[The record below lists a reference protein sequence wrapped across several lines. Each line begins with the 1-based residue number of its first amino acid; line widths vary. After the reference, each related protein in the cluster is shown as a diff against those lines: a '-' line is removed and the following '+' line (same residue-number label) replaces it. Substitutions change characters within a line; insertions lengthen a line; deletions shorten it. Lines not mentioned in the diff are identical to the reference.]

1 MDVKKYPFTLP
12 DGTAVLVRAYGVDD
26 HTAVNRWIRLKYREN
41 VREACLGLDEQEKM
55 ELRLAALSRAA
66 TLTFQEGEGRD
77 ILLSDI
83 QGFARL
89 GYQLIDNPGL
99 TFDEYFKIIYPD
111 GILTEDGLKNI
122 IDMMNAAYGGEAEI
136 PVDSGDAVKEETKEE
151 VKEDNGEETTGAVG
165 AEF

>member
-1 MDVKKYPFTLP
+1 MVEVKRYPFTLP
-12 DGTAVLVRAYGVDD
+12 DGTNVLVRAYGVED
-26 HTAVNRWIRLKYREN
+26 HTAVNRWIRLKYMEN
-41 VREACLGLDEQEKM
+41 VREACIGLGESEKM

-89 GYQLIDNPGL
+89 GYQLIDNPAL

-111 GILTEDGLKNI
+111 GVLTEEGLKNI
-122 IDMMNAAYGGEAEI
+122 IDMMNVAYGGEAET
-136 PVDSGDAVKEETKEE
+136 PVDLGDSEKEETKEE
-151 VKEDNGEETTGAVG
+151 PDKPGGNGEG
-165 AEF
+165 

>member
-1 MDVKKYPFTLP
+1 MTEVKRYPFTLP
-12 DGTAVLVRAYGVDD
+12 DGTNVLVRAYGVED
-26 HTAVNRWIRLKYREN
+26 HTAVNRWIRLKYMEN
-41 VREACLGLDEQEKM
+41 VREACIGLGEQEKM

-89 GYQLIDNPGL
+89 GYQLIDNPTL
-99 TFDEYFKIIYPD
+99 TFDEYFKTIYPD

-122 IDMMNAAYGGEAEI
+122 IDMMNAAYGGEPEI
-136 PVDSGDAVKEETKEE
+136 PVDSGDAVKE
-151 VKEDNGEETTGAVG
+151 GEETVETESGNDGRTGEV
-165 AEF
+165 

>member
-12 DGTAVLVRAYGVDD
+12 DGTNVLV
-26 HTAVNRWIRLKYREN
+26 REN
-41 VREACLGLDEQEKM
+41 VREAWLGLGEQEKM

-111 GILTEDGLKNI
+111 GVLTEEGLKNI
-122 IDMMNAAYGGEAEI
+122 IDMMNAAYGGEAEL
-136 PVDSGDAVKEETKEE
+136 PVDLGDSVNEETKEE
-151 VKEDNGEETTGAVG
+151 PDGEGTGGTVAT
-165 AEF
+165 ES

>member
-1 MDVKKYPFTLP
+1 M
-12 DGTAVLVRAYGVDD
+12 
-26 HTAVNRWIRLKYREN
+26 EN
-41 VREACLGLDEQEKM
+41 VREACIGLGESEKM

-89 GYQLIDNPGL
+89 GYQLIDNPAL

-122 IDMMNAAYGGEAEI
+122 IDMMNAAYGGEPEI
-136 PVDSGDAVKEETKEE
+136 PVDSGDAVKE
-151 VKEDNGEETTGAVG
+151 GEETVETESGNDGRTGEV
-165 AEF
+165 